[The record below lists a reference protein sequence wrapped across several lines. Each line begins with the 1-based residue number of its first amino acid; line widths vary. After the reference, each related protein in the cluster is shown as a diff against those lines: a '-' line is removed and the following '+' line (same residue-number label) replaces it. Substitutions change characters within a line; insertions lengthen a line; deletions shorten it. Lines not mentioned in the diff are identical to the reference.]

1 MQDQSPKALSDYQR
15 TRRIMLAL
23 LLGIVGVGL
32 IFIASS
38 QNEEWHDY
46 IELVGMM
53 LILIGIGGRMWS
65 TLYIGGHKAA
75 SVVDTGPY
83 SIMRNP
89 LYFFSTIA
97 AGGVGLQAGSI
108 WLGVIFALACWAA
121 FAVVTRREESWL
133 AANLGQ
139 AYVDYM
145 KRVPRFFPNPLLF
158 KDQTEVTFQPRLLN
172 RTWVDGLA
180 FFASVP
186 IFELIEHAQEA
197 GIFPVLLYLP

>member
-1 MQDQSPKALSDYQR
+1 MKDQSPKALSDYQR
-15 TRRIMLAL
+15 MRRIALAL
-23 LLGIVGVGL
+23 VLGTVGVGL
-32 IFIASS
+32 VFVASS
-38 QNEEWHDY
+38 QSEEWHDY

-89 LYFFSTIA
+89 LYFFSMIA

-108 WLGVIFALACWAA
+108 WLGVIFAFACWAA

-133 AANLGQ
+133 SANLGRP
-139 AYVDYM
+139 YIDYM
-145 KRVPRFFPNPLLF
+145 QRVPRFFPNPLIF
-158 KDQTEVTFQPRLLN
+158 KDQAEVTFRPKLLN
-172 RTWVDGLA
+172 RTWLDGLA

-186 IFELIEHAQEA
+186 IFELIENAQDA
-197 GIFPVLLYLP
+197 GIFPVFWYLP